1 MFENNV
7 AFVHVKAIPSGTAHP
22 CFTET
27 FTVNAKVISAADGLL
42 NITHECKHSAGF
54 LIKNFR
60 VCFSLR
66 ENQGPLLSFQHLSCH
81 GNLKASK

>member
-66 ENQGPLLSFQHLSCH
+66 ENQGPLLSFQYLSCH